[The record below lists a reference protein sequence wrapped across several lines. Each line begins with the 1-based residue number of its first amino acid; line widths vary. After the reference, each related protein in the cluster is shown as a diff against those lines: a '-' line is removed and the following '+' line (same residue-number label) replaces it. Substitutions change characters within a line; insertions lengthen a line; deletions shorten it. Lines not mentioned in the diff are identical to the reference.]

1 MVYAQDLKREIAL
14 IVLRNPLG
22 SGGKEWDG
30 AWSDFDQINWTDEL
44 KEKHGIKVEDDG
56 IFHMAMT
63 DFLSHFDETYIGKI
77 GSDFKHTMFSDFK
90 KDRLAFFE
98 INLLGKTEDFTV

>member
-1 MVYAQDLKREIAL
+1 
-14 IVLRNPLG
+14 
-22 SGGKEWDG
+22 
-30 AWSDFDQINWTDEL
+30 
-44 KEKHGIKVEDDG
+44 
-56 IFHMAMT
+56 MAIT